1 MLTGVEVDP
10 DTIPGLKFSTPR
22 DESRRTLGHIQ
33 GAFSEVWVGRKCPGC
48 GAVGLMPWQQHAAN
62 ILGELDP
69 ETGLPYY
76 DLGVVTVQR
85 QAGKSDL
92 CVVCAAERCMSR
104 PGFRSWYTA
113 QTGQDA
119 RDEFL
124 KFYDDTLAD
133 TALRTLLGAGLK
145 RGKGDEVAT
154 YPNRSHH
161 RPHPPTEQKL
171 HGKQS
176 DRNDVDEGW
185 AFAEEDG
192 KALLQAIAPTQLTR
206 PGAQTIVWS
215 AGGTPKSTWLAGLVA
230 RGRAS
235 VEALKVDGVDLDRPV
250 RMAYIELGV
259 PDDLDIRD
267 LAAVEAHHPAIGH
280 TIPTLR
286 GLRNQLPDDDEFAR
300 AGGNRWTSVIG
311 SAIDGRLWATLR
323 YPDDLPDDSL
333 LGWGTARAED
343 GSHVVVACATELPD
357 GRIVAEVAD
366 VLPSAFRA
374 AELVTGWVGRDAL
387 DVDPSGASSALAE
400 DLNGRYN
407 FHALTTREAAAAC
420 QDLLDGMRDRRI
432 LFRQHDHLDAS
443 ARVAQKRPVADGGV
457 MWSRSTSAG
466 SVAALE
472 AVTWA
477 VRARKRA
484 RRGGKP
490 GGV

>member
-1 MLTGVEVDP
+1 
-10 DTIPGLKFSTPR
+10 
-22 DESRRTLGHIQ
+22 
-33 GAFSEVWVGRKCPGC
+33 
-48 GAVGLMPWQQHAAN
+48 MPWQALAAN

-69 ETGLPYY
+69 ETGLRYY

-92 CVVCAAERCMSR
+92 CVCRSAERCVSV
-104 PGFRSWYTA
+104 PGYRSWYTA

-124 KFYDDTLAD
+124 KFYDETLAD
-133 TALRTLLGAGLK
+133 TPLLRLVHLL
-145 RGKGDEVAT
+145 RGKGDEVAK
-154 YPNRSHH
+154 YPNGARH

-176 DRNDVDEGW
+176 DENDIDEGW
-185 AFAEEDG
+185 SFDEDQG
-192 KALLQAIAPTQLTR
+192 KLLLQAIAPTQLTR

-215 AGGTPKSTWLAGLVA
+215 AGGTPESLWLAGLVA

-235 VEALKVDGVDLDRPV
+235 VEGVEVEGADRPI
-250 RMAYIELGV
+250 RMAYVELGV

-267 LAAVEAHHPAIGH
+267 LSAVEAHHPAVGH
-280 TIPTLR
+280 TIQTLR

-311 SAIDGRLWATLR
+311 SAIDSQLWRVLR
-323 YPDDLPDDSL
+323 YPDPLPDDSL
-333 LGWGTARAED
+333 LGWGAARAED
-343 GSHVVVACATELPD
+343 GSHVVVACATELDD
-357 GRIVAEVAD
+357 GRVVAEVAD

-374 AELVTGWVGRDAL
+374 GALVREWIARDAC
-387 DVDPSGASSALAE
+387 DVDPSGPSAALAE
-400 DLNGRYN
+400 DLATRSNV
-407 FHALTTREAAAAC
+407 HALTNREAAAAC

-432 LFRQHDHLDAS
+432 LFRQNDTLDA
-443 ARVAQKRPVADGGV
+443 AVRVAQKRPVADGGV

-466 SVAALE
+466 SVAGLE